1 MENGQDSVLKQL
13 TFSEGKNIEVNI
25 INHALTLEREIAT
38 IKTATMK
45 PVSKDRKCEEK
56 DPRVTF

>member
-13 TFSEGKNIEVNI
+13 TFSKGKNIEVNI

-45 PVSKDRKCEEK
+45 PVSKDRKYEEK

>member
-13 TFSEGKNIEVNI
+13 TFSEGKNIEEKI

-45 PVSKDRKCEEK
+45 PVSKDRKYEEK